1 MTAPAM
7 PDLLTGLAAESW
19 ELWAP
24 IIWSNGHLTD
34 DTRGTVIQGCLDWA
48 VWAEDQRSGSTDPE
62 AHAAFLRAMD
72 FQHNYGLTPMGRLAM
87 RDRGGTI
94 GTRVTP
100 PDDEDEDPEATAA
113 FVAEMQRNMFMKVHY
128 GDAE

>member
-1 MTAPAM
+1 MRAPAM
-7 PDLLTGLAAESW
+7 PEQLTGLGAESW

-24 IIWSNGHLTD
+24 IIWANGHLTEP
-34 DTRGTVIQGCLDWA
+34 TRETIIRGCLDWA
-48 VWAEDQRSGSTDPE
+48 VWAEDQRSGSTDPG
-62 AHAAFLRAMD
+62 AHEAFLRMID

-87 RDRGGTI
+87 RARGGTI
-94 GTRVTP
+94 GTRVSRD
-100 PDDEDEDPEATAA
+100 DDEDDDPEATAA